1 MALASGTYKIVS
13 AFNGDNHV
21 VQNNNGLF
29 QLEVEDHGASND
41 QKFQVTLTGDGSYSI
56 YSLDAGANSGIGQ
69 TAPQDI
75 GPDGVQALIVIGNS
89 NMRWNIQPA
98 PNNPVCWN
106 IVTVPPNRQMLWNR
120 VDPDNNGRLQLMNAG
135 PQDSHNNW
143 GFKPA

>member
-1 MALASGTYKIVS
+1 
-13 AFNGDNHV
+13 
-21 VQNNNGLF
+21 
-29 QLEVEDHGASND
+29 
-41 QKFQVTLTGDGSYSI
+41 
-56 YSLDAGANSGIGQ
+56 
-69 TAPQDI
+69 
-75 GPDGVQALIVIGNS
+75 
-89 NMRWNIQPA
+89 MRWNIQPA